1 MRVGMGMRKYQSKNP
16 ASVPKMSGL
25 SNTPFTMRQG
35 ELFSPPKIISAM
47 VESTLNTGTMSTAM
61 EVSPSGYIIM
71 TSGMPKMA

>member
-1 MRVGMGMRKYQSKNP
+1 
-16 ASVPKMSGL
+16 MSGL

-35 ELFSPPKIISAM
+35 DPFSPANTMSAT
-47 VESTLNTGTMSTAM
+47 VESTLNTGTTTATMSTAM

>member
-1 MRVGMGMRKYQSKNP
+1 
-16 ASVPKMSGL
+16 
-25 SNTPFTMRQG
+25 MRQG

-47 VESTLNTGTMSTAM
+47 VESTLNTGTTTATMSTAM